1 MKPCIFIF
9 GLASQT
15 GYLPLVCSASESD
28 EKILIVSESVEL
40 EKASQNRYAFRYL
53 HLLPNVIP
61 KGKTFKCSILCKCR
75 IVLDLSSI
83 KGGAPARTRG
93 LNMYLA

>member
-1 MKPCIFIF
+1 M
-9 GLASQT
+9 

-28 EKILIVSESVEL
+28 EKILIVSETVEL
-40 EKASQNRYAFRYL
+40 DKSSQNRYWFQYL

-61 KGKTFKCSILCKCR
+61 KEKTCKSLILCKCR

-93 LNMYLA
+93 LNMYFA